1 MSGYDDTGAKLGSH
15 AREGT
20 PSSSNDDR
28 LSQEMRVTF
37 EVEELTGFFAS
48 FSGLDAQDLYDSV
61 LQAG

>member
-20 PSSSNDDR
+20 AASSNDDR

-37 EVEELTGFFAS
+37 EVDELTGFYAS
-48 FSGLDAQDLYDSV
+48 FAGLDAQALYDSL
-61 LQAG
+61 LQPS